1 VNPTPSRFL
10 PCTTPSGRG
19 LRALLAGLAVP
30 LLIAVPAVVPQAAA
44 ADAGKT
50 EAVRVEA
57 QPDTAEWLARARLL
71 EKRRDWPG
79 LLLLGMHWTR
89 ADPDH
94 PLAWFV
100 LGRAHQELRQHAEA
114 IAAYQRNLRLDPGDF
129 HARNNLG
136 NVLRESLRHRDALLA
151 YREAVRANP
160 RYFPAWQNMGRTYY
174 VLKGQAGIF
183 DAVEQVRRVNPDLA
197 RAWYSLV
204 LSYYRGRE
212 DDASREALEY
222 LSRLSPAEVDQLFT
236 LLLERLH

>member
-1 VNPTPSRFL
+1 VNPTPSRLL
-10 PCTTPSGRG
+10 PCTTPPGRG
-19 LRALLAGLAVP
+19 LRALLARLAVP
-30 LLIAVPAVVPQAAA
+30 LLIAVPTAVPQAVA
-44 ADAGKT
+44 ADPGKT

-57 QPDTAEWLARARLL
+57 QPDTSEWLARARLL

-89 ADPDH
+89 VDIDN

-114 IAAYQRNLRLDPGDF
+114 IAAYQRNLRLDPSDF

-136 NVLRESLRHRDALLA
+136 NALRESLRHRDALLA

-183 DAVEQVRRVNPDLA
+183 DAVEQVRRVNPELA

-204 LSYYRGRE
+204 LNHYRGRE
-212 DDASREALEY
+212 DIASREALEY
-222 LSRLSPAEVDQLFT
+222 LSRLSPAEVDQLFN

>member
-1 VNPTPSRFL
+1 MNPTPSRRLSCF
-10 PCTTPSGRG
+10 TPPGKG
-19 LRALLAGLAVP
+19 LRAQLTGLAVLLLVAP
-30 LLIAVPAVVPQAAA
+30 LSVFPPPAA
-44 ADAGKT
+44 ADAGRT
-50 EAVRVEA
+50 HAARAEA
-57 QPDTAEWLARARLL
+57 QPDAAEWLARARLL
-71 EKRRDWPG
+71 EKRRDWPN

-114 IAAYQRNLRLDPGDF
+114 IAAYQRNLRIDPADF

-136 NVLRESLRHRDALLA
+136 NALRESLRHRDALLA
-151 YREAVRANP
+151 YREAVRVNP
-160 RYFPAWQNMGRTYY
+160 RYFPAWQNMGRAYY